1 MFGLKVNF
9 HKSVV
14 SGVGMKKDETNKFCI
29 FLEMPLGASPR
40 LKKTWRRSLSQLAG
54 RSYKWRFIF
63 SYSLKNKRDFAMK
76 IHRDFS
82 LFFFAVNEYIQEQE
96 SQQQGKKRWFH
107 RLIPLKI
114 VSSYRHGFNGIRMR
128 ISVFWNPT
136 HLNDY
141 LQHWYWHSSPSLVKI
156 TNNIDLHWM
165 IIFDRFRTS
174 SIRHDVHWHR
184 HDRATWYW
192 DQTLVWQLQ
201 NTRTKSEWL
210 STILRP
216 VVFWWQRRASFI
228 HMRVRIHRIVSR

>member
-29 FLEMPLGASPR
+29 FLEMPLGASAR

-63 SYSLKNKRDFAMK
+63 
-76 IHRDFS
+76 
-82 LFFFAVNEYIQEQE
+82 
-96 SQQQGKKRWFH
+96 
-107 RLIPLKI
+107 
-114 VSSYRHGFNGIRMR
+114 SYRHGFNGIRMR